1 MLSFFWHP
9 QAINEME
16 NLKQIIY
23 LSVYLKIFVSR
34 KVPVPNHNL
43 YYSKNNLEAYPVF
56 SQEDT
61 IMFSNTDGISLVPC
75 VTPLLLL
82 ENSKA
87 KPHEDSLKGKERN
100 VGRHSPVMTS
110 CEGRKAPS
118 EEWAWWYRYRAMICK
133 PSEKGMTSI

>member
-23 LSVYLKIFVSR
+23 LSVYLKILVSR
-34 KVPVPNHNL
+34 KAPVPNHNL
-43 YYSKNNLEAYPVF
+43 YYSKNNLEAYPIF

-61 IMFSNTDGISLVPC
+61 IISLVPC

-100 VGRHSPVMTS
+100 VGRHSP
-110 CEGRKAPS
+110 
-118 EEWAWWYRYRAMICK
+118 
-133 PSEKGMTSI
+133 